1 MFTGIIQSIGACI
14 SHENVAG
21 DLRMRFSVGA
31 LPMQDVT
38 LGESIA
44 VNGVC
49 LTVIAFDQHSFSADV
64 SNETLSCTSLRAL
77 KVNDAVNLERALQV
91 SSRLGGHLVSGH
103 VDGLAKVQTIA
114 DDARSQRWRFSAE
127 KSLLRYI
134 AEKGS
139 VAVNGVSLTVNQA
152 DLEGFE
158 VNLVPHTIQHTTF
171 SSVKIGDA
179 VNIEID
185 VMARYAERLM
195 QFNPLN
201 SERN

>member
-1 MFTGIIQSIGACI
+1 MFTGIIQSIGACVLLETI
-14 SHENVAG
+14 GG
-21 DLRMRFSVGA
+21 DMRMGFNTGT
-31 LPMQDVT
+31 LPMRDVE

-49 LTVIAFDQHSFSADV
+49 LTVVAFDQQNFSADV
-64 SNETLSCTSLRAL
+64 SNETLSLTSLGAL
-77 KVNDAVNLERALQV
+77 KINDAVNLERALQA

-103 VDGLAKVQTIA
+103 VDGLAKVESIVG
-114 DDARSQRWRFSAE
+114 DARSQRWRFSAD

-134 AEKGS
+134 AQKGS

-152 DLEGFE
+152 DFEGFE
-158 VNLVPHTIQHTTF
+158 VNLVPHTIAHTTF
-171 SSVKIGDA
+171 SSVKVHDA

-195 QFNPLN
+195 QFNP
-201 SERN
+201 